1 MQGFPEEVI
10 KTICDVTLGDQEL
23 KSNIVWRGR
32 SGTFGVFRGK
42 EIRFVRLK

>member
-10 KTICDVTLGDQEL
+10 KTIRDSWRSEQKNNT
-23 KSNIVWRGR
+23 VWRGR